1 ENKPYVPSF
10 DGHMNRPGIQSF
22 LQELK
27 EETFKHYDIMTV
39 GEANGVSV
47 EEADNWV
54 GEENGV
60 FNMIFQFEHLDLCGK
75 NAVGGIDLHLLKNTL
90 TKSQVVLENRVWNS
104 LFIENHNLSRLVSTW
119 GDATTYRITSAKR
132 LATMYLLM
140 QGTPFIYQGQEI

>member
-1 ENKPYVPSF
+1 FASRRRHTRSKRDWSSDVCSSDLKWENKEVRHSLYEMVNWWLDKGIDGFRVDAISHIIKTPGYPDLPYPENKPYVPSF

-60 FNMIFQFEHLDLCGK
+60 FNMIFQFEHLDLWGK
-75 NAVGGIDLHLLKNTL
+75 SAVG
-90 TKSQVVLENRVWNS
+90 
-104 LFIENHNLSRLVSTW
+104 
-119 GDATTYRITSAKR
+119 
-132 LATMYLLM
+132 
-140 QGTPFIYQGQEI
+140 